1 MPPQQR
7 QRVIT
12 YIDGFNLYFGLRDS
26 RMRRFYW
33 LNLQALGAT
42 LLKRNQDLVRTKY
55 FTARISG
62 PTLGN
67 RSSWARRLEAKRKRQ
82 NRYLEAV
89 GTIGETD
96 MYYGHYLAKRMKC
109 KTCGVVWQMQEEKM
123 TDVNIATELLADA
136 YEDRY
141 DVAILISADSDLVA
155 PVQAVRRLFP
165 QRRVIIAL
173 PPARHSKNLVNA
185 ASGYV
190 FIEAH
195 ALAKSQFPDRVV
207 KADGFILE
215 RPADWR

>member
-33 LNLQALGAT
+33 LNLQALGET

-62 PTLGN
+62 PAPGN

-89 GTIGETD
+89 GTVGETD

-109 KTCGVVWQMQEEKM
+109 KTCGVAWQMQEEKM
-123 TDVNIATELLADA
+123 TDVNIATELLTDA

-141 DVAILISADSDLVA
+141 DVALLVSADSDLIA
-155 PVQAVRRLFP
+155 PVRAVRRLFP
-165 QRRVIIAL
+165 QRRVIVAL
-173 PPARHSKNLVNA
+173 PPARHSKSLVNA

-207 KADGFILE
+207 KPDGFVLE